1 MSVSAAGL
9 HVIPGQEEGDAALI
23 ARTLAGEA
31 AAFEGIVARYQRR
44 IYRVAWAILKDES
57 EADTVTQDTFVQAYL
72 HLGRFEGR
80 AGLETWLTRIAIN
93 KARDLLRSRRGRRW
107 IGLRAADPDGQ
118 PVREPADERPDAE
131 RESIS
136 RELSRAIDR
145 SLDGLSVQQRL
156 VFRMRHYEERS
167 LEEIASLLG
176 LKAGTVRA
184 HLFRAVQ
191 KLRKDLSAWGIP
203 ARKELT

>member
-9 HVIPGQEEGDAALI
+9 HVIPGQEEGDASLI
-23 ARTLAGEA
+23 ARALGGEA
-31 AAFEGIVARYQRR
+31 SAYEGIVARYQRR

-93 KARDLLRSRRGRRW
+93 KARDLLRARRGRRW
-107 IGLRAADPDGQ
+107 IGLGSPDPDGA
-118 PVREPADERPDAE
+118 PVPEPADERPDAE

-136 RELSRAIDR
+136 RELSQAIDR
-145 SLDGLSVQQRL
+145 SMDGLSAQQRV

-167 LEEIASLLG
+167 LEEIATLLG

-203 ARKELT
+203 ARKEMT